1 MWTSKFWKAAGE
13 RAVKTFAQALVAA
26 IGAGAAGVADVDW
39 LQAVSVAGL
48 AAVISVLTSIGS
60 TQVTGGHVSLGGEKL
75 QDQGPVGH
83 PDFERGP
90 LD

>member
-1 MWTSKFWKAAGE
+1 MWTAKFWKAAGE

-26 IGAGAAGVADVDW
+26 VGAGAAGVADVDW

-48 AAVISVLTSIGS
+48 AAVVSVLTSIGS
-60 TQVTGGHVSLGGEKL
+60 IQVTGGNVSLGGEKL
-75 QDQGPVGH
+75 EDQGPAGH
-83 PDFERGP
+83 PDFDRST